1 MDSAAW
7 LLTLLRNHSLHK
19 CRHGLADNIDH
30 EDYDG
35 RERGALNEH
44 LRVKVADEQR
54 QRHVRDVCEENATA
68 LIVTMQLTN
77 KYEAISTTVSA
88 VRGKN
93 TSSTMRLPGCRVS
106 GSWPRGCR

>member
-19 CRHGLADNIDH
+19 CRHDLADNIDH

-35 RERGALNEH
+35 HERGALNEH

-54 QRHVRDVCEENATA
+54 QRHVRDVCEERYGADHDHAVN
-68 LIVTMQLTN
+68 
-77 KYEAISTTVSA
+77 EE
-88 VRGKN
+88 VRGH
-93 TSSTMRLPGCRVS
+93 LDDGA
-106 GSWPRGCR
+106 RGLRDEDVEGHAAARDA